1 MTISGERKNTDL
13 WRKIA
18 VLAVVTA
25 ITVSIHYG
33 WILMPLFGHA
43 GWVHAIHSRLCY
55 IPIVMAAAWF
65 GLRGGLITA
74 ATISLM
80 IQPYILW
87 SNNPQME
94 PSSEWVEIVFYFAIG
109 GLIGL
114 LVDRERRIRARQE
127 ETALQLERSQRL
139 SLMGQMAAS
148 VAHEI
153 KNPLASIK
161 GAVEIINSPATSTDE
176 RREFEGIVASEIGRI
191 DRIVREFLDFGRPR
205 EIAPQRA
212 DLSAT
217 VSAATKQMER
227 QVNDKGLE
235 LVTMIESD
243 IIAEIDG
250 ESIHQLVLNLL
261 LNAIEASGSGG
272 AIEVRLERT
281 TDNAA
286 IIAVR
291 DRGKGIT
298 KEEIA
303 RVFEP
308 FYTSK
313 SSGTGLGLAI
323 AQSIV
328 TKHNGKIEVDSEP
341 RRGTTFRVILPLTG
355 EAK

>member
-1 MTISGERKNTDL
+1 MSGEKKTTDL
-13 WRKIA
+13 WWKLIG
-18 VLAVVTA
+18 LAAVTA

-55 IPIVMAAAWF
+55 IPIVIAAAWF

-80 IQPYILW
+80 IQPFILW
-87 SNNPQME
+87 SNSPHLE

-127 ETALQLERSQRL
+127 ETTLQLERSQRL
-139 SLMGQMAAS
+139 SQMGQMAAS

-161 GAVEIINSPATSTDE
+161 GAVEIINSPATSSDE
-176 RREFEGIVASEIGRI
+176 RREFEGIVAAEIGRI
-191 DRIVREFLDFGRPR
+191 DRTVREFLDFGRPR
-205 EIAPQRA
+205 EVALQRA

-217 VSAATKQMER
+217 VTAAAKQMER

-235 LVTMIESD
+235 LVTMIESN
-243 IIAEIDG
+243 IVAEIDS

-261 LNAIEASGSGG
+261 LNAVEASDSGG
-272 AIEVRLERT
+272 AIDVRLERT
-281 TDNAA
+281 TDDSAT
-286 IIAVR
+286 ICVR

-298 KEEIA
+298 KDEIA

-328 TKHNGKIEVDSEP
+328 TKHRGKIEFDSELWQ
-341 RRGTTFRVILPLTG
+341 GTTFRVILPLTG
-355 EAK
+355 EAE

>member
-1 MTISGERKNTDL
+1 MNKSGKRENADL
-13 WRKIA
+13 WWKIV
-18 VLAVVTA
+18 VLAVVTT
-25 ITVSIHYG
+25 ITVAIHYG
-33 WILMPLFGHA
+33 WILVPLFGHA

-65 GLRGGLITA
+65 GFRGALITA

-80 IQPYILW
+80 IQPFILW
-87 SNNPQME
+87 SNNPHME

-114 LVDRERRIRARQE
+114 LVDRERRIRTRHE

-139 SLMGQMAAS
+139 SQMGQMAAS

-176 RREFEGIVASEIGRI
+176 RREFQGIVTSEIGRI
-191 DRIVREFLDFGRPR
+191 DRTVREFLDFGRPR
-205 EIAPQRA
+205 EIALQRA
-212 DLSAT
+212 DLSAAVT
-217 VSAATKQMER
+217 SAAKQMER
-227 QVNDKGLE
+227 QISDKGLE
-235 LVTMIESD
+235 LITMIESD
-243 IIAEIDG
+243 VVAEVDS

-261 LNAIEASGSGG
+261 LNAIEASDSGG
-272 AIEVRLERT
+272 TIEVRLERAL
-281 TDNAA
+281 DDSA
-286 IIAVR
+286 IVSVR
-291 DRGKGIT
+291 DRGKGMT
-298 KEEIA
+298 KEEVTM
-303 RVFEP
+303 VFEP

-328 TKHNGKIEVDSEP
+328 TKHKGKIEVDSEL
-341 RRGTTFRVILPLTG
+341 RRGTTFRVFLPLTG

>member
-1 MTISGERKNTDL
+1 MSINGERRNTDL
-13 WRKIA
+13 WWKIG
-18 VLAVVTA
+18 VLAIVTA
-25 ITVSIHYG
+25 ITVTIHYG
-33 WILMPLFGHA
+33 WILVPLFGHA

-65 GLRGGLITA
+65 GLRGALITA
-74 ATISLM
+74 AAISLM
-80 IQPYILW
+80 IQPFILW
-87 SNNPQME
+87 SNNPHME

-114 LVDRERRIRARQE
+114 LLDRERRIRARQE

-139 SLMGQMAAS
+139 SQMGQMAAS

-161 GAVEIINSPATSTDE
+161 GAVEIINSPATSADE
-176 RREFEGIVASEIGRI
+176 RREFEGIVSSEIGRI
-191 DRIVREFLDFGRPR
+191 DRTVREFLDFGRPR

-212 DLSAT
+212 DLSVA
-217 VSAATKQMER
+217 VAAAAKQIER

-243 IIAEIDG
+243 IIAEIDS

-261 LNAIEASGSGG
+261 LNAIEASDSGG

-281 TDNAA
+281 SNNS
-286 IIAVR
+286 AVISVK

-298 KEEIA
+298 GEEIVQ
-303 RVFEP
+303 VFEP

-328 TKHNGKIEVDSEP
+328 TKHKGKIEVDSEP
-341 RRGTTFRVILPLTG
+341 TQGTTFRVILPLTG

>member
-1 MTISGERKNTDL
+1 MSKSGKRDNADL
-13 WRKIA
+13 WWKI
-18 VLAVVTA
+18 VSLAVVTA
-25 ITVSIHYG
+25 ITVAIHYG
-33 WILMPLFGHA
+33 WILVPLFGHT

-65 GLRGGLITA
+65 GLHGGLITA

-80 IQPYILW
+80 IQPFILW
-87 SNNPQME
+87 SNNPHME

-114 LVDRERRIRARQE
+114 LVDRERRIRARHE

-139 SLMGQMAAS
+139 SQMGQMAAS

-176 RREFEGIVASEIGRI
+176 RREFQGIVSSEIGRI
-191 DRIVREFLDFGRPR
+191 DRTVREFLDFGRPR
-205 EIAPQRA
+205 EIALQRA

-217 VSAATKQMER
+217 VTAAAKQMER

-243 IIAEIDG
+243 IIAEIDS
-250 ESIHQLVLNLL
+250 ECIHQLVLNLL
-261 LNAIEASGSGG
+261 LNAIEASDSGG
-272 AIEVRLERT
+272 TIEVRLERAL
-281 TDNAA
+281 DNSA
-286 IIAVR
+286 IISVR
-291 DRGKGIT
+291 DRGEGMT
-298 KEEIA
+298 KEEVD

-328 TKHNGKIEVDSEP
+328 TKHEGKIEVDSEP

>member
-1 MTISGERKNTDL
+1 MNMTAEKRNADL
-13 WRKIA
+13 WWKVV

-43 GWVHAIHSRLCY
+43 DWVHAIHSRLCY

-74 ATISLM
+74 ATISLL
-80 IQPYILW
+80 IQPFILW
-87 SNNPQME
+87 SDSPHME

-114 LVDRERRIRARQE
+114 LVDRERRIRVRQE
-127 ETALQLERSQRL
+127 EIALQLERSQRL
-139 SLMGQMAAS
+139 SQMGQMAAS

-161 GAVEIINSPATSTDE
+161 GAVEIINSPATSADE
-176 RREFEGIVASEIGRI
+176 RREFEGIVTSEIGRI
-191 DRIVREFLDFGRPR
+191 DRTVREFLDFGRPR
-205 EIAPQRA
+205 EMMLERA
-212 DLSAT
+212 DLSSA
-217 VSAATKQMER
+217 VSSAAKQMEK
-227 QVNDKGLE
+227 QISDKGLE
-235 LVTMIESD
+235 LVTMIEND
-243 IIAEIDG
+243 VIAEIDG
-250 ESIHQLVLNLL
+250 KNIHQLVLNLL
-261 LNAIEASGSGG
+261 LNAIEASDSGG
-272 AIEVRLERT
+272 TIEVRLEQT
-281 TDNAA
+281 SDNSA
-286 IIAVR
+286 IISVQ
-291 DRGKGIT
+291 DRGKGMT
-298 KEEIA
+298 KEEVA

-328 TKHNGKIEVDSEP
+328 AKHAGKIEVDSVL
-341 RRGTTFRVILPLTG
+341 RKGTTLRVVLPLTG
-355 EAK
+355 DTK